1 MWRCAAGRAVTG
13 NATTMDPLD
22 DVWEALLSG
31 EPARIRR
38 AWSGLTDEEALSV
51 LAHLARMRDEDGW
64 APAQREAA
72 AQALQ
77 ILRDQP
83 E

>member
-1 MWRCAAGRAVTG
+1 
-13 NATTMDPLD
+13 MDSLED
-22 DVWEALLSG
+22 AWGALLSG

-38 AWSGLTDEEALSV
+38 VWGDLTDEEALSV
-51 LAHLARMRDEDGW
+51 LAHLARMAEGADGW
-64 APAQREAA
+64 TPEQRAA
-72 AQALQ
+72 AVFALS